1 MYLYNDL
8 AFPFLGFY
16 FTDALVLC
24 KMMYPEESAL
34 KPYNINGER
43 LEAA

>member
-24 KMMYPEESAL
+24 KTMYPEESAQCL
-34 KPYNINGER
+34 ITSMVKD
-43 LEAA
+43 